1 MNPYKN
7 TTFVQRATLCVT
19 AFAAALMVG
28 VSQVSAETGVA
39 KSSVAITAPAATSPV
54 IRKLENG
61 YITASRR
68 VTWTK
73 QTFTLTDK
81 RIDNLKQYITA
92 QQKAGKNVDVLL
104 KALDAYVPAINT
116 AKEVLV
122 EAVTWL
128 DKHPGFD
135 EKGKVTDAK
144 EAQATLDNINAVLK
158 KSDEIRYTAEKAL
171 SNALREYR
179 QSQK

>member
-7 TTFVQRATLCVT
+7 TTFAQRATLCVT
-19 AFAAALMVG
+19 ALAASLMVG
-28 VSQVSAETGVA
+28 VSQVNAETGLA
-39 KSSVAITAPAATSPV
+39 KASVAIAAPAATSPV

-61 YITASRR
+61 YIAATRR

-81 RIDNLKQYITA
+81 RIDNIKQYITA

-116 AKEVLV
+116 DKEVFV
-122 EAVTWL
+122 EATTWL
-128 DKHPGFD
+128 EKHPGFD

-158 KSDEIRYTAEKAL
+158 KSDEIRYAAEKAM
-171 SNALREYR
+171 STAMREYR